1 MNSQIQ
7 YTLSGRLL
15 MPFFI
20 FITILLFNISTSA
33 QEQPPRP
40 ITVTVSTA
48 QHLSFGTFIQSG
60 AFGTVSVTVNS
71 IRSATGSIILPGM
84 TSTITPALFLVDAE
98 PGTLI
103 TIVKGTDTILTG
115 SNGGT
120 LILKID
126 ESNPASPFIISKA
139 TGTTDVFIGGT
150 LTVGPLG
157 ANPPGFYNGTFVIT
171 FVQQ

>member
-7 YTLSGRLL
+7 QVLSGRLL
-15 MPFFI
+15 MPFSI
-20 FITILLFNISTSA
+20 FIITLFFNVSTSA

-48 QHLSFGTFIQSG
+48 QHLSFGTFIQGG
-60 AFGTVSVTVNS
+60 AYGTVTVDYDS
-71 IRSATGSIILPGM
+71 FRSSTGSIILPGM
-84 TSTITPALFLVDAE
+84 HSTVTPALFLVDAE

-103 TIVKGTDTILTG
+103 TIVNGSPTTLTG

-120 LILKID
+120 LSLTIEK
-126 ESNPASPFIISKA
+126 SKPGSPFITTNPI
-139 TGTTDVFIGGT
+139 TDVLIGGT
-150 LTVGPLG
+150 LIVGPLG
-157 ANPPGFYNGTFVIT
+157 ANPPGIYNGTFVIT

>member
-7 YTLSGRLL
+7 CPLSGRLL
-15 MPFFI
+15 MPFCI
-20 FITILLFNISTSA
+20 FIATLLFSISTSA

-60 AFGTVSVTVNS
+60 AFGTVTVDVNS
-71 IRSATGSIILPGM
+71 IRSATGSIIIPGM
-84 TSTITPALFLVDAE
+84 YSIVTPALFLVDAE

-103 TIVKGTDTILTG
+103 TIVNGTTTSLLG

-120 LILKID
+120 LSLAID
-126 ESNPASPFIISKA
+126 GSKPSSPFITTNKI
-139 TGTTDVFIGGT
+139 TDVLIGGT

-157 ANPPGFYNGTFVIT
+157 ANPPGIYSGTFVIT